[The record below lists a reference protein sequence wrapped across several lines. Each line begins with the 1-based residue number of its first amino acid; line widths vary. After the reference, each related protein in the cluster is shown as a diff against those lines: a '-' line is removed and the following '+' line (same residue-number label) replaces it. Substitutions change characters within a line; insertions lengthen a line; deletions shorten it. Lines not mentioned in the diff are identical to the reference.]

1 MNLKEWYKEFREE
14 HEEQFKE
21 WKVGMKIIWRNPLM
35 KFGIIIMLSLVFI
48 AIFAPYISPHPEDA
62 MTVGNTYE
70 VISNTTAYTHF
81 VSLGELNV
89 GNSSWQFS
97 PYSNSTAAV
106 TIGNASMTMVVQ
118 NDTTESWVVG
128 EDTPV
133 SVSMNLSIYIEI
145 VGVTNITIEMN
156 DSDYGTVSPGQ
167 QFPTYLNLGQ
177 REYFML
183 PNTTTNISVA
193 WSTLVSVSATSD
205 TVTVHTS
212 TTVNVI
218 IVSEAGV
225 GEKGVDY
232 WQPPSWDHPFGT
244 DYYNRDIMSRVF
256 FGTRIALF
264 VAVFVVAISMLIGV
278 PLGAFAGYYG
288 GVIEEI
294 IMRITDVFLAFPA
307 LLLAM
312 VLSITLG
319 PNLLNAMIAIAI
331 AWWPWYTRIMRNVVL
346 SLRER
351 PFVMA
356 AKAAGIKNG
365 PIIWK
370 FILPNSL
377 APIIV
382 QATLDMGTV
391 ILAEA
396 ALAFLGLGAKPPT
409 PDWGLMI
416 SQEATYI
423 TQGIWWPSVFP
434 GIFIFLTVLS
444 FNLIGDALREF
455 LDPKVRLRRFR

>member
-1 MNLKEWYKEFREE
+1 MSLKTWYRVFKEE

-21 WKVGMKIIWRNPLM
+21 WKVGAKIIWKNPLM
-35 KFGIIIMLSLVFI
+35 KLGIIIMLSLVII
-48 AIFAPYISPHPEDA
+48 AIFAPYLSPHPEDA
-62 MTVGNTYE
+62 MTVGKSYE
-70 VISNTTAYTHF
+70 VVTNTTAYARF
-81 VSLGELNV
+81 VSLGNLSIAGSSWAFSPS
-89 GNSSWQFS
+89 GNSS
-97 PYSNSTAAV
+97 AAV

-118 NDTTESWVVG
+118 NDTRESLSIG
-128 EDTPV
+128 DSTPV
-133 SVSMNLSIYIEI
+133 NVSMEVHIYIEI
-145 VGVTNITIEMN
+145 VGVTNITVN
-156 DSDYGTVSPGQ
+156 ASDSDSKFVSPNQ
-167 QFPTYLNLGQ
+167 EFPTYLNLGDS
-177 REYFML
+177 EVFLL
-183 PNTTTNISVA
+183 PNTTTNVSVA
-193 WSTLVSVSATSD
+193 WSTLVSVSATDDSVEIEA
-205 TVTVHTS
+205 T

-218 IVSEAGV
+218 IISETGIGKA
-225 GEKGVDY
+225 GVDY
-232 WQPPSWDHPFGT
+232 WQPPNREHPFGT

-264 VAVFVVAISMLIGV
+264 VAIFVVAISMLIGV
-278 PLGAFAGYYG
+278 PLGAIAGYYG
-288 GVIEEI
+288 GFWDEL
-294 IMRITDVFLAFPA
+294 IMRITDIFLAFPA

-319 PNLLNAMIAIAI
+319 PNLLNAMFAIAI
-331 AWWPWYTRIMRNVVL
+331 AWWPWYTRIMRNMVL
-346 SLRER
+346 SIRER

-370 FILPNSL
+370 FIMPNSM

-416 SQEATYI
+416 SQEARFI
-423 TQGIWWPSVFP
+423 AQGIWWPSVFP

-444 FNLIGDALREF
+444 FNLIGDAFREF